1 MEVKVKLYL
10 VDEEGDKFMGIGVL
24 WLLEKIETEG
34 SLRGSAAAL
43 GISYSKAY
51 GMVRNLEKSL
61 GVPVLVR
68 KKGGASHDGATLTPF
83 GRQFIELYRDF
94 QAKSK
99 KLVEGPFA
107 DFRTGLAKLLETVD
121 DMEPMEGESGACR

>member
-83 GRQFIELYRDF
+83 GKRFIELYRDF

-99 KLVEGPFA
+99 KLVEGPFV
-107 DFRTGLAKLLETVD
+107 DFRAGLAKLLETVD
-121 DMEPMEGESGACR
+121 DMEPVEGEG

>member
-83 GRQFIELYRDF
+83 GKRFIELYRDF

-99 KLVEGPFA
+99 KLVEGPFV
-107 DFRTGLAKLLETVD
+107 DFRAGLAKLLETVD
-121 DMEPMEGESGACR
+121 DMGPVEGEG

>member
-10 VDEEGDKFMGIGVL
+10 IDEEGDKFMGIGVL

-34 SLRGSAAAL
+34 SLRGSAASL

-68 KKGGASHDGATLTPF
+68 KKGGASHDGATLTAF
-83 GRQFIELYRDF
+83 GRQFIGLYRDF
-94 QAKSK
+94 QAASK
-99 KLVEGPFA
+99 GLVAGPFA

-121 DMEPMEGESGACR
+121 DTGAMEGEAGK